1 MAVPKRRVSKARR
14 DKRRSNV
21 WKMEAPA
28 LVKCPQCGEYKRAH
42 RVCSACGYYNGKLVV
57 CINDDVEIRKDN
69 KPYAGW
75 NDPKLTPSKET
86 LRSMKAAGYR
96 LYVDGKLQR

>member
-1 MAVPKRRVSKARR
+1 MTAMPTDTKTA
-14 DKRRSNV
+14 
-21 WKMEAPA
+21 
-28 LVKCPQCGEYKRAH
+28 
-42 RVCSACGYYNGKLVV
+42 ACRF
-57 CINDDVEIRKDN
+57 EIRKDN
-69 KPYAGW
+69 TPYAGW

>member
-1 MAVPKRRVSKARR
+1 MTVEKVTSMPTDIKTA
-14 DKRRSNV
+14 
-21 WKMEAPA
+21 
-28 LVKCPQCGEYKRAH
+28 
-42 RVCSACGYYNGKLVV
+42 ACRF
-57 CINDDVEIRKDN
+57 EIRKDN
-69 KPYAGW
+69 QPYAGW

>member
-1 MAVPKRRVSKARR
+1 MTAMPTDTKTA
-14 DKRRSNV
+14 
-21 WKMEAPA
+21 
-28 LVKCPQCGEYKRAH
+28 
-42 RVCSACGYYNGKLVV
+42 ACRF
-57 CINDDVEIRKDN
+57 EIRKDN

-75 NDPKLTPSKET
+75 NDPKLTPPKET

>member
-1 MAVPKRRVSKARR
+1 MPTDSKTA
-14 DKRRSNV
+14 
-21 WKMEAPA
+21 
-28 LVKCPQCGEYKRAH
+28 
-42 RVCSACGYYNGKLVV
+42 ACRF
-57 CINDDVEIRKDN
+57 EIRKAN

>member
-1 MAVPKRRVSKARR
+1 MPTDSKTA
-14 DKRRSNV
+14 
-21 WKMEAPA
+21 
-28 LVKCPQCGEYKRAH
+28 
-42 RVCSACGYYNGKLVV
+42 ACRF
-57 CINDDVEIRKDN
+57 EIRKDN